1 MNETISE
8 KLKKESGS
16 ESDVLYFNF
25 IFCCNGW
32 DTGSVICFS
41 LIITGS

>member
-8 KLKKESGS
+8 KLKKESDG
-16 ESDVLYFNF
+16 LYFNF